1 MLPGN
6 PSCPYGILSGSIS
19 TVFPSLTNVTLY
31 FFVAGANFV
40 SSIYGFLP
48 PMLCCSSL
56 NALITHSER
65 SSAQL
70 QQMSS
75 RTKPATRSL
84 KRLHVVQVFAFERGL
99 QRAVHQHF
107 GQMRRGRVYF
117 VNPGAHQL
125 VIAARQC
132 RAQLRFRFRNGF
144 SLRG

>member
-31 FFVAGANFV
+31 FFVAGVNFV

-56 NALITHSER
+56 NALITNSER

-70 QQMSS
+70 QNCHCEPSLPLACS
-75 RTKPATRSL
+75 RA
-84 KRLHVVQVFAFERGL
+84 RLYVLQALALERGL
-99 QRAVHQHF
+99 QRAIHQHF
-107 GQMRRGRVYF
+107 RQMRRGRVDF
-117 VNPGAHQL
+117 VNPRAHQL
-125 VIAARQC
+125 V
-132 RAQLRFRFRNGF
+132 
-144 SLRG
+144 